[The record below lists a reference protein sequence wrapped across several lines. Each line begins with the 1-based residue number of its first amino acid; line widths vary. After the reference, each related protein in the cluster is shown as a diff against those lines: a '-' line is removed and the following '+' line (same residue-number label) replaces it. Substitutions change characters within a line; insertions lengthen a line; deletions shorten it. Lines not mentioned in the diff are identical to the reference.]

1 MNRILPSDA
10 ALRYMGRIDRTD
22 AGAPVFYW
30 PGSLVQLR
38 FTGDVLAFE
47 IENHSYDAGNGN
59 GLSLGIILDG
69 TESQL
74 ALSPENGAV
83 QTLSVPVS
91 GAGEHRVQLFKR
103 QDGSHHFMLR
113 GIQLAD
119 GASVSAWE
127 LPARKIEAFGDSVTA
142 GNWCELYENVGQSDP
157 PDYTCKHDNAWHS
170 FAMQTAR
177 LLNAQVHLTAQG
189 GIALLDGTGY
199 YEYGRV
205 GMVTAYDKL
214 CYQPAAGTLTDWDFS
229 RYVPDTVLFAVGQND
244 ERIGEENRIH
254 TPEEKAHWLSEYC
267 RILRDLMEK
276 YPKARFVLLLTVLG
290 HDEYWET
297 LLDEA
302 CEMLASDRV
311 TRFRFTR
318 TGRATPGHPRVQEH
332 CEMACEL
339 TEYLMQL
346 DADTAF

>member
-1 MNRILPSDA
+1 MKRILPSDSR
-10 ALRYMGRIDRTD
+10 LRYMGRIDFAD
-22 AGAPVFYW
+22 ADAPAFYW

-38 FTGDVLAFE
+38 FTGDALAFE

-59 GLSLGIILDG
+59 GLSLGVMLDG
-69 TESQL
+69 KMSQL

-83 QTLSVPVS
+83 QTVSVPVS
-91 GAGEHRVQLFKR
+91 GDGMHRVQLYKR
-103 QDGSHHFMLR
+103 QDGSHHFRLR
-113 GIQLAD
+113 GVQLAD
-119 GASVSAWE
+119 GAEVSAWE

-142 GNWCELYENVGQSDP
+142 GNWIEVYENVGQLDP
-157 PDYTCKHDNAWHS
+157 PDYTCVHDNAYFS

-177 LLNAQVHLTAQG
+177 LLNAQIHLTAQG

-214 CYQPAAGTLTDWDFS
+214 CYQPAAGQLTEWNFS
-229 RYVPDTVLFAVGQND
+229 RYVPDTVIFAIGQND

-254 TPEEKAHWLSEYC
+254 TPAEKQHWLDEYC

-276 YPKARFVLLLTVLG
+276 YPDARFILTLTVLM
-290 HDEYWET
+290 HNEYWEN

-302 CEMLASDRV
+302 CALLNSPRV

-318 TGRATPGHPRVQEH
+318 TGKATPGHPRVQEH

-339 TEYLMQL
+339 TEYIMQL
-346 DADTAF
+346 DKDA